1 MIVTCCRVIL
11 LCNLIHAS
19 YGGHSLRYYH
29 TTVSSPDHEMPQYT
43 SVGYVDRIQI
53 TRYGSDT
60 GRSVPVAH
68 WMKKL
73 EHEYWEEETQN
84 GREAEKTCELNVMIS
99 MSRFNQTGGFHSF
112 QDMYGC
118 ELRDDGSTRGYW
130 QYGYDGKDFLTLDTE
145 SWVYYNLTVQAQL
158 SAQRW
163 NEPKERTG
171 ARAKDYLE
179 TDCIDWLKKY
189 LEYGKE
195 ELERR
200 VRPEV
205 KVSSRPSSSAMKLHC
220 QVYGFHPRDVDVN
233 WKRNGMD
240 IPPDEAKQVLPNSDG
255 TYQLRVSV
263 EVTPEK
269 GASYSC
275 HVNHSS
281 LDEPLSVT
289 WDSQRHGVNEGR
301 STRRIIGCVI
311 VAVVLVIVGCIAV
324 KFFKVPCTDEH
335 LQIKLGHFNPA
346 SGNDEFN
353 VSDQLNRVKEI
364 IVQANDPEPQG

>member
-19 YGGHSLRYYH
+19 YGGHSLQYYH
-29 TTVSSPDHEMPQYT
+29 MMVSDHGHGLPEYI
-43 SVGYVDRIQI
+43 SVGYVDGIQI
-53 TRYGSDT
+53 THYSSDT
-60 GRSVPVAH
+60 GQARPVTP
-68 WMKKL
+68 WMKRL
-73 EHEYWEEETQN
+73 DPEYWQDETEN
-84 GREAEKTCELNVMIS
+84 NKRAKSTSETNLKIAMI
-99 MSRFNQTGGFHSF
+99 RFNQVEGFHSF
-112 QDMYGC
+112 QEMYGC
-118 ELRDDGSTRGYW
+118 ERRYDGSTRGYW
-130 QYGYDGKDFLTLDTE
+130 LYGYDGKDFLALDTKC
-145 SWVYYNLTVQAQL
+145 WVYYPITDQAQV

-163 NEPKERTG
+163 NEPEQRTG

-179 TDCIDWLKKY
+179 TDCIDWLRKY